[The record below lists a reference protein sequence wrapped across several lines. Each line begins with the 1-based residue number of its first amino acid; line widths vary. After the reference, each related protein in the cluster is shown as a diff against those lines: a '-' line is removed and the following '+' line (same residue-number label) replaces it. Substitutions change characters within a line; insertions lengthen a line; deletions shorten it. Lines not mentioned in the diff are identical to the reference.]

1 MATSKPVCV
10 ADFEVA
16 ARNLLPRNA
25 WDYYASG
32 AEDMYT
38 LRDNTDAF
46 ARIRLRPR
54 VLVDVSKIDLT
65 TRVLDHTIRSPIG
78 VSPSA
83 MQRMAHDEGERATAR
98 ACAAMDTCMILSSWS
113 TTSMEDV
120 AAAGRSVHSG
130 TTADLPSPV
139 RWFQLYVYKDRAT
152 TRNLVERA
160 VRAGYGALVVTVD
173 TPYLGRRLADIRNK
187 FTLPPHLT
195 LANLAAQGQ
204 GEKAQMAPGGTPVP
218 GHSNASGLAQYVVDQ
233 VDPTLTWDVIH
244 WLRSITT
251 LPIIVKGVM
260 TAEDAALAVQHG
272 VDAIIVS
279 NHGGRQSDCCLS
291 TIEALPEVIAGVA
304 DRVPVYLDGGIR
316 RGSDVFKALALGAR
330 ACFIGRPVLW
340 ALTCGGEQ
348 GVRDMLQLL
357 EDEFKLTMA
366 LAGCSNLSQITRRH
380 VILPSERAGIPLS
393 HVVPAKL

>member
-1 MATSKPVCV
+1 
-10 ADFEVA
+10 
-16 ARNLLPRNA
+16 
-25 WDYYASG
+25 
-32 AEDMYT
+32 
-38 LRDNTDAF
+38 
-46 ARIRLRPR
+46 
-54 VLVDVSKIDLT
+54 
-65 TRVLDHTIRSPIG
+65 
-78 VSPSA
+78 
-83 MQRMAHDEGERATAR
+83 
-98 ACAAMDTCMILSSWS
+98 
-113 TTSMEDV
+113 
-120 AAAGRSVHSG
+120 
-130 TTADLPSPV
+130 
-139 RWFQLYVYKDRAT
+139 
-152 TRNLVERA
+152 
-160 VRAGYGALVVTVD
+160 
-173 TPYLGRRLADIRNK
+173 NK

-204 GEKAQMAPGGTPVP
+204 GEKAQMAPGGAPVP

-233 VDPTLTWDVIH
+233 VDPSLTWDVIH

-272 VDAIIVS
+272 VDAIVVS